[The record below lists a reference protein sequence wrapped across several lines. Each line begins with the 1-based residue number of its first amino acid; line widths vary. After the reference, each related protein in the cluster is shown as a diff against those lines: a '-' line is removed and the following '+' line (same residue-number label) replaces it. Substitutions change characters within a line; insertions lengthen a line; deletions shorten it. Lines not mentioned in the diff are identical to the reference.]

1 MDKVLSFFTPKRS
14 RHRMKT
20 TGNAYVN
27 RPVICGIGSYNHP
40 RSSLIYPL
48 LISKGLK
55 MAARTRQKPFFYFA
69 AWTLLGTISIL
80 IGFAL
85 LRLLVPPA
93 SGKVNLV
100 VETILGVLGFGILLP
115 LVQWIVLSRFLSNAY
130 WWLIAS
136 FTSLLLGLSIDLLVT
151 RWITYPIPGAF
162 SIGMSTAFGL
172 ITGTAQ
178 WAYLRHHFSKA
189 TIWIFASALG
199 WGLTSIAAGTVIDS
213 FFAQVLFGLIP
224 ALFTG
229 SALFYLMSASP
240 HQSSDGLSGIS

>member
-1 MDKVLSFFTPKRS
+1 
-14 RHRMKT
+14 
-20 TGNAYVN
+20 
-27 RPVICGIGSYNHP
+27 
-40 RSSLIYPL
+40 
-48 LISKGLK
+48 
-55 MAARTRQKPFFYFA
+55 MAARTRQKRFFHFA

-80 IGFAL
+80 VGFAL

-172 ITGTAQ
+172 ITGAAQ
-178 WAYLRHHFSKA
+178 WALIRGEIALCLRA
-189 TIWIFASALG
+189 CR
-199 WGLTSIAAGTVIDS
+199 TSPQRYFRSSRLCPRSGRTS
-213 FFAQVLFGLIP
+213 P
-224 ALFTG
+224 G
-229 SALFYLMSASP
+229 SGRILQELLY
-240 HQSSDGLSGIS
+240 HQR